1 MLTVE
6 KLKEVNQSYHYNKGI
21 TEKETEKA
29 NSIATVITKAAQTKN
44 PQVGDIVLYTTE
56 HGDYHAN
63 AVIEKIDS
71 KKFYICEA
79 GSLWAGI
86 NGQTQKH
93 YISVGSGGSFK
104 WLDIEKLEATRET
117 KERTFQTWGRN
128 GAEANGAFYF
138 PATVKVW
145 IYNEIN
151 KYAPY
156 STKLYNKYYIHK
168 NDNPEA
174 EYMFRA
180 SLRMRAWETYKDFNA
195 WLLKNR
201 AVIFEH
207 YNNSYVVFTYKKE
220 SILLS
225 ELAYNNL
232 TNYTEKDIHKINASW
247 VEVKRMIRG
256 TTQKLITE
264 YRYSNRNNDESLEEY
279 RKNHHNQLFMNDKR
293 NKDNAICL
301 KVLKPIK

>member
-1 MLTVE
+1 MLSIE
-6 KLKEVNQSYHYNKGI
+6 KLKEVNESYHYNKGI
-21 TEKETEKA
+21 TDTELNKA
-29 NSIATVITKAAQTKN
+29 NKIALVITKASQLQS
-44 PQVGDIVLYTTE
+44 PQVGDIVQYTTE
-56 HGDYHAN
+56 HGDYYAH
-63 AVIEKIDS
+63 AVIEKING
-71 KKFYICEA
+71 KEFYICES

-86 NGQTQKH
+86 NEQTQKH
-93 YISVGSGGSFK
+93 YISVGCGGSFK
-104 WLDIEKLEATRET
+104 WLDIEKLEATNQT
-117 KERTFQTWGRN
+117 KQRNFQTWGRF
-128 GAEANGAFYF
+128 GAKANGAFYF
-138 PATVKVW
+138 PATVKIWV
-145 IYNEIN
+145 YNEKN
-151 KYAPY
+151 KYYPY

-174 EYMFRA
+174 DYLFTTNGN
-180 SLRMRAWETYKDFNA
+180 AWKTYKELNT

-201 AVIFEH
+201 SVIFEH

-232 TNYTEKDIHKINASW
+232 TNYTEKDTMQISCSW

-256 TTQKLITE
+256 LTQKLITE

-279 RKNHHNQLFMNDKR
+279 REGTQKQLFMNDKR

-301 KVLKPIK
+301 EVLKVNS